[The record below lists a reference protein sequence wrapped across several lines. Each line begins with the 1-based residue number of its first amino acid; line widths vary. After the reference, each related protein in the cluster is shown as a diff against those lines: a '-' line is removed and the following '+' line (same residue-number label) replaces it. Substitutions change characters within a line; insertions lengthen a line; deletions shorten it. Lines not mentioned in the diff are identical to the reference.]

1 MTVFRQNVRTT
12 RSGAFAHRVGRET
25 RLDEI
30 CLSIF
35 GLRGITFIIYSCC
48 EAFIAVKEQVFVNS
62 TNAIFTSRL
71 SISLFHNTRQAS
83 KARQLV

>member
-1 MTVFRQNVRTT
+1 MTMFRQNVRTT
-12 RSGAFAHRVGRET
+12 RSGAFACRVSRET

-71 SISLFHNTRQAS
+71 SFSLVHNTRQAS
-83 KARQLV
+83 